1 MGLMFVFQ
9 NYFGMANSEPAKSI
23 DWGGLFLG
31 LMSYWYFWGI
41 FFPFIA
47 WLGRRY
53 PLGRGPW
60 GANLARH
67 IPALILIPI
76 FHVFVYMTFLYL
88 CGGLERPLWVE
99 IKYILG
105 MGLFFRYLT
114 YCFLLA
120 ISYAGDYYRQARER
134 ELHSSQLEARLA
146 ETQLQVL
153 KSQLQPHFLFNTL
166 HAISSLMHKDVE
178 AADEIISRLGDLL
191 RVTLESN
198 GAQEVSLKQ
207 ELDALQNYIAIE
219 KIRLGDRLSIALSV
233 PPETYDALVPN
244 LILQPIVENAVI
256 HGISKRTAPG
266 HVQIDAA
273 LDKDHLRIVVSD
285 DGPGLPAGY
294 SEGVGLSNT
303 RARLTQL
310 YGSDQSFTMVPGPA
324 GGVVVTL
331 TTPLRIDS
339 NDPPTI
345 ARAGTEEDPRAHR

>member
-1 MGLMFVFQ
+1 
-9 NYFGMANSEPAKSI
+9 
-23 DWGGLFLG
+23 
-31 LMSYWYFWGI
+31 WYIWGI

-67 IPALILIPI
+67 IPALILIPVI
-76 FHVFVYMTFLYL
+76 HVFVYMTFLYL

-99 IKYILG
+99 IRYILG

-120 ISYAGDYYRQARER
+120 IVYVGDYYRQAKER
-134 ELHSSQLEARLA
+134 EVHSSQLETRLA

-191 RVTLESN
+191 RVTLETN

-219 KIRLGDRLSIALSV
+219 KIRLGERLTITLSV
-233 PPETYDALVPN
+233 PAEAYDALVPN
-244 LILQPIVENAVI
+244 LVLQPIVENAVI
-256 HGISKRTAPG
+256 HGVSKRSAPG
-266 HVQIDAA
+266 HIEVEAA
-273 LDKDHLRIVVSD
+273 LDKDHLRIAVSD

-303 RARLTQL
+303 RARLAQL
-310 YGSDQSFTMVPGPA
+310 YGSDQSITLRPGLT
-324 GGVVVTL
+324 GGVIVTL
-331 TTPLRIDS
+331 TIPLRIDS
-339 NDPPTI
+339 NDPPTF
-345 ARAGTEEDPRAHR
+345 ARARTSENPRADR